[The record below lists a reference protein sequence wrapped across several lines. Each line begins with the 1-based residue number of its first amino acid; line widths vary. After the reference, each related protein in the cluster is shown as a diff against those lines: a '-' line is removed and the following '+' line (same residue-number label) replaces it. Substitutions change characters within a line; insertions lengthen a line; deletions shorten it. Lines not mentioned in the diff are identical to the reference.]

1 MSGSAG
7 NLRWER
13 VRLALGVYKVIK
25 KQRATSRAQ
34 VMQQLRQRLLDQ
46 ERDVVVAII
55 QGMATTSDGG
65 EDRRHVERARGKW
78 RGSTLAGLMRG
89 DEQTIKESFG
99 FPTKEAFDGL
109 VEMLK
114 GTLPWMRHKIKRGM

>member
-46 ERDVVVAII
+46 ERDVVAAII
-55 QGMATTSDGG
+55 QGIM
-65 EDRRHVERARGKW
+65 E
-78 RGSTLAGLMRG
+78 
-89 DEQTIKESFG
+89 
-99 FPTKEAFDGL
+99 
-109 VEMLK
+109 
-114 GTLPWMRHKIKRGM
+114 